1 MPGEG
6 VIGILRRRPNGVG
19 KQLWSFGQN
28 TFAALADST
37 TINRSSPVQNFSGG
51 NNWIDVSVGSNSLG
65 AGIKADGT
73 LWVWGSNVFGSL
85 GLNTAGFYSAVSS
98 PIQTITY
105 GTTWSQVSCSTDS
118 VMAVKTD
125 GTLWAWGSNY
135 FGMLGDNTTVHKSS
149 PVQVAGFAT
158 TWSSVSKGPSHTCGI
173 KKDGTLWCWGY
184 NQQGQLGDNT
194 ITHRSSPVQTIAG
207 GSNYLQVSCGDGFTA
222 AVKTDGTLW
231 LWGANSRAS
240 VNNGNLGD
248 NSVIHRSSPVQTISF
263 GTNWQKVSCG
273 SVHTAA
279 VKKDGSLWLWGQ
291 NTGQLGDNTGLS
303 RSSPVQTIV
312 TSYNWIDVSCGGA
325 HTLKKTIHFGRG
337 DPTQMVV

>member
-1 MPGEG
+1 MELYG
-6 VIGILRRRPNGVG
+6 V
-19 KQLWSFGQN
+19 
-28 TFAALADST
+28 
-37 TINRSSPVQNFSGG
+37 
-51 NNWIDVSVGSNSLG
+51 
-65 AGIKADGT
+65 
-73 LWVWGSNVFGSL
+73 
-85 GLNTAGFYSAVSS
+85 
-98 PIQTITY
+98 
-105 GTTWSQVSCSTDS
+105 
-118 VMAVKTD
+118 
-125 GTLWAWGSNY
+125 
-135 FGMLGDNTTVHKSS
+135 
-149 PVQVAGFAT
+149 
-158 TWSSVSKGPSHTCGI
+158 
-173 KKDGTLWCWGY
+173 WGY

-291 NTGQLGDNTGLS
+291 NTGQLGDNTGF
-303 RSSPVQTIV
+303 
-312 TSYNWIDVSCGGA
+312 VS
-325 HTLKKTIHFGRG
+325 
-337 DPTQMVV
+337 